1 MRRSNLTHFALVLLL
16 SVSNA
21 MAQITDTQ
29 SGTDFAD
36 SVTAKMPALTKP
48 SGFGAFDTP
57 PATSAYSAAN
67 AKGSL
72 GSLGSAAMQRCA
84 NYVPT
89 GDPVKDQ
96 ECAGVNYMA
105 NNCLQPNAT
114 QRQVI
119 SGTANAY
126 TGSNNCKGSY
136 GSGAGAFNLSSQDKS
151 MITNFGT
158 ATASTAPQS
167 CRTVTK
173 IISPAVTQSYSCTK
187 SSVYAEVNCTQELNP
202 LCAFQGAQ
210 IKNGIQPQNQFG
222 PIGYSITETGTAGL
236 YNYSIWGG
244 GNRTQAG
251 VTLNFSL
258 DTIGQGS
265 YMTINLSNLDD
276 AMAIGANNTTVFAGR
291 PNSEC
296 NGGGPVNYFSFGD
309 SGEYGSFQPGYSE
322 CWTAYEEQ
330 CVAWNYDEYW
340 GGSCAQT
347 QSVPVQR
354 CVSGIKVANH
364 CVRGTGGSL
373 TCTGSGKMVYIPT
386 EGCGTYSGS
395 IPSSTIPLVA
405 GQNNIQVWWGNWNAP
420 WGDPSGQ
427 FNITG
432 QIYNVA
438 PVCDQMWINNCAP
451 FEQAAG
457 ISMGN
462 PQ

>member
-126 TGSNNCKGSY
+126 SGSNNCKGSY
-136 GSGAGAFNLSSQDKS
+136 GSGAGAFELSAQDKS
-151 MITNFGT
+151 MISNFGT
-158 ATASTAPQS
+158 TTAGTAPQS

-222 PIGYSITETGTAGL
+222 PIGYSITESGTAGL

-244 GNRTQAG
+244 ACGAQAG
-251 VTLNFSL
+251 VTLNYIL
-258 DTIGQGS
+258 DTVGQGS

-276 AMAIGANNTTVFAGR
+276 AMAIGVNNTTVFAGR
-291 PNSEC
+291 PNGEC
-296 NGGGPVNYFSFGD
+296 NGGGPVNYFAFQD

-330 CVAWNYDEYW
+330 CTSWSYDWDGNQYC
-340 GGSCAQT
+340 SQT
-347 QSVPVQR
+347 SQVPVQR
-354 CVSGIKVANH
+354 CVSGIKVANR

-373 TCTGSGKMVYIPT
+373 TCTGSGKLVYNPT
-386 EGCGTYSGS
+386 EGCGTFGGS
-395 IPSSTIPLVA
+395 IPSATIPLVA
-405 GQNNIQVWWGNWNAP
+405 GNNYIQVWWGNAP
-420 WGDPSGQ
+420 GWDRACGQ
-427 FNITG
+427 FNISG

-438 PVCDQMWINNCAP
+438 PVCNQMWIDNCTP
-451 FEQAAG
+451 FEQSAG
-457 ISMGN
+457 INIGT